1 MVTFIIRK
9 YANTVIFPGCLASKC
24 LCTEWPP
31 NLGIFLSVLLFMM
44 VLKLMIIIGQISQ
57 ALKKKKQNSN
67 QMFYFQIFQ

>member
-1 MVTFIIRK
+1 
-9 YANTVIFPGCLASKC
+9 
-24 LCTEWPP
+24 
-31 NLGIFLSVLLFMM
+31 M

>member
-57 ALKKKKQNSN
+57 ALKKKKTE
-67 QMFYFQIFQ
+67 